1 MKEQIYNDM
10 GTTQILEAMD
20 FVFETENPDGK
31 WMRFRHKLSDR
42 NERDFA
48 LVIYDDYTPE
58 QVLKVAS
65 NMLRKIGQA
74 QKMKQITSYLE

>member
-20 FVFETENPDGK
+20 FVLETEHPDGK

-42 NERDFA
+42 HDRDFA
-48 LVIYDDYTPE
+48 LIIYDDYSPE
-58 QVLKVAS
+58 QVLKIAS